1 MDGRCYRPISSR
13 GWTKSRWETRECYRK
28 STGLPLPKEERL
40 GEPGAHGQEVGVV
53 TEGPDA
59 VVTPRKVPFP
69 GAFGHRPRF
78 AGRDLAW
85 TSCRM
90 GLSGGRRTGMVGW
103 VRGWV
108 MARPHDRKAGLR
120 SGCAGVGR
128 HDPGA

>member
-1 MDGRCYRPISSR
+1 M
-13 GWTKSRWETRECYRK
+13 
-28 STGLPLPKEERL
+28 
-40 GEPGAHGQEVGVV
+40 GEPGANGREVDVV
-53 TEGPDA
+53 TEGSDA
-59 VVTPRKVPFP
+59 VVMLRKVPFP

-90 GLSGGRRTGMVGW
+90 GLSGGRRTGMEGW
-103 VRGWV
+103 VRV
-108 MARPHDRKAGLR
+108 RFMARPRDRKAGLR